1 VFATSYAY
9 EMSPSAVRLR
19 SLWFQLHKWAGI
31 TLAILIIPIA
41 LSGAALVWHDW
52 LDEQINPQRFPAAG
66 GASLPPSTYA
76 EKALRLAEPGERVS
90 QIRLPGEAGAVQVTL
105 MKPLPDGV
113 RKSRATVWLDPKTAQ
128 PIERAGSR
136 EGLLSVLHVLH
147 GSLMVPGLGRKVV
160 GWVGVAMLLSS
171 LTGLWLWWPLK
182 GSVRSG
188 LRWNRRPDLNS
199 NLHFQAGF
207 WISLPLAVLSATGI
221 WISFPAVFS
230 GVRGGPPGAGPLA
243 LDQTNLTAE
252 QASAAAQ
259 ALASGSAA
267 SIAWPTD
274 EKSDW
279 TVTIKGGGKSQEVKV
294 ADSDAKASLV
304 PAKPETFARTMRQI
318 HDGTGMP
325 LLWQM
330 IIFVGG
336 ILPALLA
343 LTGILMWL
351 RMRRRRERHRTSMAA
366 LAEADALAN

>member
-1 VFATSYAY
+1 
-9 EMSPSAVRLR
+9 MSPSAVRLR

-31 TLAILIIPIA
+31 SLAILIIPIA

-66 GASLPPSTYA
+66 GAALPPSTYVENA
-76 EKALRLAEPGERVS
+76 ARLAEPGERVS
-90 QIRLPGEAGAVQVTL
+90 QIKMPVEVGAVQVTL

-113 RKSRATVWLDPKTAQ
+113 RKSRATVWLDPKTAE

-136 EGLLSVLHVLH
+136 EGVLNVLHVLH
-147 GSLMVPGLGRKVV
+147 GSLMVPGMGRKVV

-182 GSVRSG
+182 GSVGRG

-207 WISLPLAVLSATGI
+207 WISLPLAVLSATGV
-221 WISFPAVFS
+221 WISFPTVFS
-230 GVRGGPPGAGPLA
+230 GVPGGPPGAGPLA
-243 LDQTNLTAE
+243 LERTNLTPE
-252 QASAAAQ
+252 QASVGAQ
-259 ALASGSAA
+259 ALVPGSAA
-267 SIAWPTD
+267 SISWPTD
-274 EKSDW
+274 AKSEW
-279 TVTIKGGGKSQEVKV
+279 TVTIRGKGKSQEVKV

-304 PAKPETFARTMRQI
+304 PAKPETFTRTMRRI

-325 LLWQM
+325 LAWQ
-330 IIFVGG
+330 IVIFVGG

-343 LTGILMWL
+343 VTGVLMWL
-351 RMRRRRERHRTSMAA
+351 RMRRRRERHRGSMAA
-366 LAEADALAN
+366 LAEAEALAN

>member
-1 VFATSYAY
+1 
-9 EMSPSAVRLR
+9 MSPIAVRLR
-19 SLWFQLHKWAGI
+19 SVWFQLHKWIGI

-41 LSGAALVWHDW
+41 LSGSALVWHDW

-66 GASLPPSTYA
+66 GAALPASAYVENA
-76 EKALRLAEPGERVS
+76 ARLAQPGERVS
-90 QIRLPGEAGAVQVTL
+90 MVRLPGEVGAVQVTL

-113 RKSRATVWLDPKTAQ
+113 RKARSTVWMDPKTGE

-136 EGLLSVLHVLH
+136 EGVLNVLHVLH
-147 GSLMVPGLGRKVV
+147 GSLLVPGVGRKIV

-182 GSVRSG
+182 GSIRRG

-207 WISLPLAVLSATGI
+207 WISLPLAVLSATGV
-221 WISFPAVFS
+221 WISFPTVFS

-243 LDQTNLTAE
+243 LEQTNLSPE

-259 ALASGSAA
+259 ALAAGSAA

-274 EKSDW
+274 EKPEW
-279 TVTIKGGGKSQEVKV
+279 TVTIRGEGKPQEVKV

-304 PAKPETFARTMRQI
+304 PAKPETFARTMRRI

-325 LLWQM
+325 VVWQ
-330 IIFVGG
+330 ITIFVGG

-343 LTGILMWL
+343 VTGILMWL
-351 RMRRRRERHRTSMAA
+351 RMRRRRERHRGSMAA
-366 LAEADALAN
+366 LAEADALVN